1 MLLVFDVGNT
11 NIVLGVYQGKELIT
25 HWRIR
30 TDRARTADEY
40 GMTIKSLFDSQH
52 LSMDDVEAVIISS
65 VVPPIMNELEWLV
78 TRYFKAASLLVV
90 GPGVK
95 TGLDIKYD
103 NPREVGADRVVNAV
117 AAFDKYGGQQPL
129 IIIDFGTATTFCLIT
144 EHAEYLGGA
153 IAPGIGISTEA
164 LVTRTAKLPKVEL
177 IRPASVIGKNTISSM
192 QAGII
197 YGFVGQVEG
206 IIKRIKEEIGRPAIA
221 IATGG
226 LAPLIGGASSEI
238 DYVDE
243 MLTLDGLRLIFERN
257 NHTSS

>member
-11 NIVLGVYQGKELIT
+11 NIVLGVYRGKELIT
-25 HWRIR
+25 HWRMR

-40 GMTIKSLFDSQH
+40 GMTVRSLFESQG
-52 LSMDDVEAVIISS
+52 LSIHNVEAVIISS

-78 TRYFKAASLLVV
+78 NRYFSNASLLVV

-117 AAFDKYGGQQPL
+117 AAFDRYGGKQPL
-129 IIIDFGTATTFCLIT
+129 IIIDFGTATTFCLVT
-144 EHAEYLGGA
+144 ENAEYLGGA

-177 IRPASVIGKNTISSM
+177 NRPVSVIGKNTITSM
-192 QAGII
+192 QSGIF

-206 IIKRIKEEIGRPAIA
+206 IVHRMKQEVRRPVLS

-226 LAPLIGGASSEI
+226 LAPLIGGATDEI
-238 DYVDE
+238 DIVDE
-243 MLTLDGLRLIFERN
+243 MLTLDGLRLIYERN
-257 NHTSS
+257 R

>member
-11 NIVLGVYQGKELIT
+11 NIVLGVYRGKELVT

-40 GMTIKSLFDSQH
+40 AMTIKSLFDSQN
-52 LSMDDVEAVIISS
+52 LNMDAVEAVIISS

-78 TRYFKAASLLVV
+78 NRYFKNASLLVV

-117 AAFDKYGGQQPL
+117 AAFDKYGGRHPL
-129 IIIDFGTATTFCLIT
+129 IIIDFGTATTFCVVT

-177 IRPASVIGKNTISSM
+177 IRPASVIGKNTIASM
-192 QAGII
+192 QSGIL

-206 IIKRIKEEIGRPAIA
+206 IVKRIKEEIGRSALS

-226 LAPLIGGASSEI
+226 LAPLIGSATNEI
-238 DYVDE
+238 NIVDE
-243 MLTLDGLRLIFERN
+243 MLTLDGLRLIYERN
-257 NHTSS
+257 H